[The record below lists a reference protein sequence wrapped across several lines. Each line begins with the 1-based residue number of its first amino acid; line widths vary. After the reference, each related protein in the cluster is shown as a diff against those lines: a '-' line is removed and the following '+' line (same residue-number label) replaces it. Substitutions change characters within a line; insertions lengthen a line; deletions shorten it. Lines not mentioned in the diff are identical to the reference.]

1 MPLSFVHEEAP
12 IFLARGTDGLAPGPS
27 VTERLRLY
35 ALARLILGASVR
47 NLQVSWVKE
56 GLSLAGRL
64 LGAGVNDLGGTLMN
78 ESISTAAG
86 SRHGQLLTPA
96 QLRAVVRSAGR
107 VPAQRSTLELLQY
120 LTINAQASTTYYLRG
135 TWDHWEAL
143 ASSAKAVDLAS
154 FPVALKAQER
164 AVARLLAPISDKAW
178 RSLQVKPMSGKG
190 RKLALDVA
198 LFETTLTMCIGYR
211 MQLFL
216 QAKAAGLGEL
226 KSSDLWAGKP

>member
-1 MPLSFVHEEAP
+1 MLTKPE
-12 IFLARGTDGLAPGPS
+12 FLAALKRETRILS
-27 VTERLRLY
+27 HLVSRLRDEH
-35 ALARLILGASVR
+35 LGFR
-47 NLQVSWVKE
+47 F
-56 GLSLAGRL
+56 
-64 LGAGVNDLGGTLMN
+64 
-78 ESISTAAG
+78 
-86 SRHGQLLTPA
+86 TP
-96 QLRAVVRSAGR
+96 
-107 VPAQRSTLELLQY
+107 PQRSTLELLQY
-120 LTINAQASTTYYLRG
+120 LTINAQASVTYYLRG
-135 TWDHWEAL
+135 SWDHWDALEAAAKGVRL
-143 ASSAKAVDLAS
+143 AGVTT
-154 FPVALKAQER
+154 ALKAQER